1 MGQSNDGTA
10 QRDCWPPDYFIIST
24 YMDHWKYLQ
33 IFQVIQIYCSKK
45 LTPHGLIPGG
55 DWLTEVLDPGEID
68 LPESQTLGRLTC
80 RSLRPQ
86 GDWLVRESD
95 RREIDLSGNQT
106 AGRLTCQGIRPQEDW
121 IAKESDCSEINLP
134 RNQTTERLTSQ
145 GIRPQGDWLAK
156 ESDRREIN
164 SPWYL
169 TPRRGDL
176 IPGVSDSGRHVL
188 ADFCFDS
195 PGSDNPES

>member
-24 YMDHWKYLQ
+24 YMDHWNIYKFSKLFKY
-33 IFQVIQIYCSKK
+33 IVRRN
-45 LTPHGLIPGG
+45 
-55 DWLTEVLDPGEID
+55 WLPMVLYRGEID

-80 RSLRPQ
+80 RSLGPQ

-106 AGRLTCQGIRPQEDW
+106 AGRLTCQGIRPQGDW

-164 SPWYL
+164 SPGYQTAGRL
-169 TPRRGDL
+169 TAGRPRGYL
-176 IPGVSDSGRHVL
+176 IPGVSDSGSHVL

-195 PGSDNPES
+195 PESDAPES